1 MKIQKVW
8 ILLLLYVDVLLLFL
22 CLPLRMKDWTR
33 EIQQGNLEEK
43 KKIALTFDDG
53 PHEKYTKELLDG
65 LKERGVKATFFLIG
79 KNVEK
84 NEELVRR
91 MYQEGHCIGSHTYNH
106 VKLTSLLD
114 EKACEEVEMS
124 NEVIER
130 ITGQKVNFIRPPY
143 GSWNDKLE
151 CAIDMEPVL
160 WTIDPLDWSVLNTSS
175 VVRHVKKKA
184 KADGIILLHDI
195 YPTSVQAA
203 LQIVDE
209 LQEQG
214 YQFVTIEDI
223 PKLNHFYDKANTPP
237 VK

>member
-22 CLPLRMKDWTR
+22 CLPLRMKDRTR

-114 EKACEEVEMS
+114 E
-124 NEVIER
+124 
-130 ITGQKVNFIRPPY
+130 
-143 GSWNDKLE
+143 
-151 CAIDMEPVL
+151 
-160 WTIDPLDWSVLNTSS
+160 
-175 VVRHVKKKA
+175 
-184 KADGIILLHDI
+184 
-195 YPTSVQAA
+195 
-203 LQIVDE
+203 
-209 LQEQG
+209 
-214 YQFVTIEDI
+214 
-223 PKLNHFYDKANTPP
+223 
-237 VK
+237 